1 MAAESGAESAVA
13 ESLGGVRPKR
23 WNIANKE
30 GFQSWALR
38 VNAFIAS
45 KPQYQ
50 SVVGVER
57 MITVAEY
64 TGFDPSFATASPAT
78 QAQVLREAN
87 ANIVTNL
94 NAIYVHVLNSI
105 DMSDDPAF
113 ERIVATAWAPNIK
126 TGEPARVWDLLDT
139 LHSKGARTNA
149 GMQECRIDKIIN

>member
-78 QAQVLREAN
+78 QVSGYPSYGVPMATGVTRP
-87 ANIVTNL
+87 IVFVVFV
-94 NAIYVHVLNSI
+94 I
-105 DMSDDPAF
+105 MSGY
-113 ERIVATAWAPNIK
+113 RQ
-126 TGEPARVWDLLDT
+126 RV
-139 LHSKGARTNA
+139 
-149 GMQECRIDKIIN
+149 